1 VQPQPHQLLEPVG
14 WAMSLLFIMML
25 VLLVLLV
32 LLILLLL
39 QSSTR
44 HPDHDEG
51 ASLMVVLCSAQ
62 SAEAC

>member
-1 VQPQPHQLLEPVG
+1 
-14 WAMSLLFIMML
+14 MML